1 MWILQEK
8 KIKELHFVCMHMI
21 FNCAF
26 SHNYVNLVASFL
38 LCEDKCGRDGMIC
51 INKKNETW
59 RKTNEKRFLNLYQKF
74 NVLEILHGHEGNEL
88 MENKNSYCC

>member
-1 MWILQEK
+1 
-8 KIKELHFVCMHMI
+8 MHMI

-51 INKKNETW
+51 INKKNET
-59 RKTNEKRFLNLYQKF
+59 
-74 NVLEILHGHEGNEL
+74 
-88 MENKNSYCC
+88 

>member
-8 KIKELHFVCMHMI
+8 KIKELYCVCMHMI

-59 RKTNEKRFLNLYQKF
+59 RKTNEKRFPNLYQKF
-74 NVLEILHGHEGNEL
+74 NVLEILHGHGGNEL
-88 MENKNSYCC
+88 MENKNSYCW